1 MGGFKIFSIKSKY
14 KLEYEYSKWRYLMNQ
29 DGIWLSILDYA
40 NVKKTSISTIRRS
53 IKAGHVKFKEENGKY
68 LIWTK
73 DLTLQKEELSLK
85 LENEFLKRR
94 NRELEEELN
103 DIKMLLQVYESGIQ
117 QNDLPPLPE
126 IEL

>member
-1 MGGFKIFSIKSKY
+1 MSTHQ
-14 KLEYEYSKWRYLMNQ
+14 WRRLMNQ

-53 IKAGHVKFKEENGKY
+53 IKAGHIKHKEENGKY
-68 LIWTK
+68 FIWTK
-73 DLTLQKEELSLK
+73 DIAVEKVELSLK

-94 NRELEEELN
+94 NRELEEEIN
-103 DIKMLLQVYESGIQ
+103 DLKMLLQVYESNLNHDQ
-117 QNDLPPLPE
+117 LPPLPE